1 VEAAVCEL
9 RPLEGFVNVDLLEA
23 PGVDV
28 VADVSGRL
36 PFDDGSVDL
45 LYASHVLEHLPTA
58 RVSEV
63 LREWRRVLRD
73 GGRILIAVPDLER
86 IAHLLVSRSGW
97 FTPPNQP
104 WVGLVYGGQKDGL
117 DFHKTGFSSPWLAAL
132 LHDAGFGST
141 ERVERFPEIG
151 ANDASWSPLPF
162 GTNISLNMRAV
173 LGAVD
178 VLTLAPD
185 RPAAAAYALLEAA
198 VAGARQGLVRSRLA
212 VAGATPR
219 LRECGARPARTE
231 RRQDSESLRQGPR
244 TSSGRPRRSQSGRA
258 GADAPAAAV
267 KMSTL
272 TMPASAAAPQTIRP
286 TGSELCLRAALRARA
301 DGSTGGG
308 ARVGRRLGRRDARAA
323 AAVRRPPPAGAAP
336 RGRTGQDP
344 GGDGTG

>member
-1 VEAAVCEL
+1 VTQLWINLGCGP

-173 LGAVD
+173 AGGEPLAPELLAREPFNAAFDAVD
-178 VLTLAPD
+178 SALTF
-185 RPAAAAYALLEAA
+185 ALR
-198 VAGARQGLVRSRLA
+198 G
-212 VAGATPR
+212 
-219 LRECGARPARTE
+219 
-231 RRQDSESLRQGPR
+231 
-244 TSSGRPRRSQSGRA
+244 
-258 GADAPAAAV
+258 
-267 KMSTL
+267 
-272 TMPASAAAPQTIRP
+272 SAF
-286 TGSELCLRAALRARA
+286 LRARLMQ
-301 DGSTGGG
+301 
-308 ARVGRRLGRRDARAA
+308 RRRRRLEQAIGAATRRDA
-323 AAVRRPPPAGAAP
+323 
-336 RGRTGQDP
+336 
-344 GGDGTG
+344 